1 MTADAQSATALIE
14 AARAFGPMLRRRA
27 AEIEAG
33 RQLPADIAEDFA
45 RAGFYR
51 ACVPRAYGGLET
63 DPLIL
68 TQTIEALA
76 EADGSAAWCVMI
88 GATTGLTM
96 GYVPPATARDLMQDA
111 NVIFAGV
118 FAPRG
123 KAVDQG
129 TDYRVD
135 GRWQWGSGSPNARY
149 LMGGCVVMRDGRPQ
163 TLPSGAPVSR
173 MMIVP
178 KAQAGLAGN
187 WDVSGLCGTGSQDFA
202 FQDLAVP
209 KAMSVGL
216 QTDKPLERPLFA
228 FPVFGLL
235 AIGIASVMLG
245 LARAAIGELVSF
257 AAAKTPE
264 GHRKPLAAR
273 GRTQEDVAEAEA
285 LVRSARCYLQETVA
299 AAWADASAGGYL
311 SIETRRDLRLAAT
324 HAARSSVRAVD
335 LMYHL
340 GGGTSV
346 YKTSPLQRI
355 FRDVHVASQHMMI
368 APPTMELAGRLF
380 LGQEAELSVL

>member
-1 MTADAQSATALIE
+1 MPDFIAAAQSFQPL
-14 AARAFGPMLRRRA
+14 LKSRA
-27 AEIEAG
+27 AEIEAA
-33 RQLPADIAEDFA
+33 RQLPDDIARRFA
-45 RAGFYR
+45 EAGFYR
-51 ACVPRAYGGLET
+51 LCIPAAYGGAET
-63 DPLIL
+63 DPLAL
-68 TQTIEALA
+68 SRVIEELA
-76 EADGSAAWCVMI
+76 RADGSAAWCVMI
-88 GATTGLTM
+88 GATSAVSTGYL
-96 GYVPPATARDLMQDA
+96 PPAAARDLCRDP

-129 TDYRVD
+129 AEYLAD
-135 GRWQWGSGSPNARY
+135 GKWQWGSGSPNAHY
-149 LMGGCVVMRDGRPQ
+149 IMGGCVIVKDGQPQ
-163 TLPSGAPVSR
+163 LLPSGVPDSR
-173 MMIVP
+173 MLIVP
-178 KAQAGLAGN
+178 KDQVQLAGN

-202 FQDLAVP
+202 FKGLRVP

-216 QTDKPLERPLFA
+216 MSDKPLERPLYA

-235 AIGIASVMLG
+235 ALGIASVALG
-245 LARAAIGELVSF
+245 LARAAIDELVSF
-257 AAAKTPE
+257 AGAKTPE
-264 GHRKPLAAR
+264 GHRKPLATR

-285 LVRSARCYLQETVA
+285 LARSARLFLHDAIGASWREAQE
-299 AAWADASAGGYL
+299 SGY
-311 SIETRRDLRLAAT
+311 IGVPARRDLRLAAT
-324 HAARSSVRAVD
+324 YAVRSSVRAVD

-380 LGQEAELSVL
+380 MGQDAELSTL